1 MFSSHLRMVL
11 MVSDCLNLGCL
22 RTIVMCCNV
31 LVDTDRQ
38 SGYWPAIEE
47 FLGGLDNP

>member
-1 MFSSHLRMVL
+1 MFSSHLCMVL
-11 MVSDCLNLGCL
+11 MVSDCLNLGL
-22 RTIVMCCNV
+22 GTIVMCRNV